1 MTTLSKFAAATYTVV
16 SAEEMYKFLSRA
28 FRAMSPKKGVSRG
41 ELYYDLA
48 LSPTVGVRVWTSIHV
63 GADTGAGVGEDAI
76 RIQLFSMRSNRPLKG
91 GKAPIV
97 KRTQGWRD
105 NLQDR
110 IEDEIESYH
119 EREDYWEGRA

>member
-1 MTTLSKFAAATYTVV
+1 MTDKTAMAAQFTAVTL
-16 SAEEMYKFLSRA
+16 EEMHKFLSRA
-28 FRAMSPKKGVSRG
+28 FRAMTPTRGTERG
-41 ELYYDLA
+41 EVFYT
-48 LSPTVGVRVWTSIHV
+48 LSLSDKVGVRVWTSIRPGSGT
-63 GADTGAGVGEDAI
+63 GADVGEDAI
-76 RIQLFSMRSNRPLKG
+76 RIQLFSSRSNRPLKS

-119 EREDYWEGRA
+119 DKEDYWEGRA